1 MITKFNK
8 FFSFLRVIFKQP
20 SLINLVLN
28 NNIVN
33 KEKFLQKYPNII
45 SLPQIDLKDLQKN
58 NSPDKVESFLLDGS
72 SLVLDLQLL
81 ITLASRENIK
91 NYIEI
96 GTWRGESV
104 HNVAKYVE
112 DCSTINLSA
121 KEITALG
128 LSEKYAYQH
137 GILSKKNPTIHHIEA
152 NTKTFKFESLQ
163 KRFDLIFIDGDHT
176 YEMVLNDTKKVF
188 ENLVHKNS
196 IVVWHDYAYSPQ
208 KLRYEVFM
216 AILDG
221 VGKENQAYLY
231 HPKNTMCA
239 IFTKEKLS
247 STVFDEMEFPKKIYE
262 IDIKEKTF

>member
-1 MITKFNK
+1 MTAKFNK
-8 FFSFLRVIFKQP
+8 FFSFLSIIFKQP
-20 SLINLVLN
+20 SLINLVIN

-45 SLPQIDLKDLQKN
+45 SLPQVEIRDLQKN
-58 NSPDKVESFLLDGS
+58 NAPEKVESFLLDGS
-72 SLVLDLQLL
+72 SLILDLQLL

-112 DCSTINLSA
+112 NCSTINLSA
-121 KEITALG
+121 KEIIELG
-128 LSEKYAYQH
+128 LSEKYANQH
-137 GILSKKNPTIHHIEA
+137 GILSKKNPAIHHIEA
-152 NTKTFKFESLQ
+152 NTKTFNFKALD
-163 KRFDLIFIDGDHT
+163 KKFDLIFIDGDHS

-188 ENLVHKNS
+188 ENLIHENS
-196 IVVWHDYAYSPQ
+196 IVVWHDYAYSAQ

-221 VGKENQAYLY
+221 VGKENHQFLY

-247 STVFDEMEFPKKIYE
+247 SSVFDEMEFPEKLYE
-262 IDIKEKTF
+262 IDIKEKAF